1 MRGERGEK
9 PCFAVQADDN
19 VRKINYDWPYTD
31 KQLINGTN
39 TLTISC
45 HWFFLYPNENIR
57 EPQETNGMKWIAKS
71 LLTHL
76 FLNAPFSIFWKIF
89 EE

>member
-31 KQLINGTN
+31 K
-39 TLTISC
+39 
-45 HWFFLYPNENIR
+45 
-57 EPQETNGMKWIAKS
+57 
-71 LLTHL
+71 
-76 FLNAPFSIFWKIF
+76 
-89 EE
+89 